1 MMDSNCHPHAI
12 LRLPILMD
20 FGRTLWEWCEH
31 LTNFSDMA
39 TGRKH
44 VFYILK
50 QIYYRRF
57 DEPRSA
63 EYIRQMADA
72 LKYCHSK
79 KVIHRLEETDL
90 WNIIHLLFSETS
102 SRRICC
108 WTWKGSSRLP
118 TLGGQSMHPVQGRQ
132 FSYTIVASAVGRV
145 ILSWFYGVVLI
156 ILDTNSCL
164 SALAVQACDHVRHPG
179 LSPPGDDWGKHTRRQ
194 GFRDYHYALIIII
207 IIIIIIMHC

>member
-1 MMDSNCHPHAI
+1 MMVSNCHRHAI

-20 FGRTLWEWCEH
+20 FGRTLWEWCEY
-31 LTNFSDMA
+31 LTNFADMA
-39 TGRKH
+39 TGRKPEII
-44 VFYILK
+44 YILK

-63 EYIRQMADA
+63 KYIRQMADA

-102 SRRICC
+102 SRRTCC

-132 FSYTIVASAVGRV
+132 FSYTIVTSCVGRV
-145 ILSWFYGVVLI
+145 MLRSWFYGVTI
-156 ILDTNSCL
+156 IIWDTN
-164 SALAVQACDHVRHPG
+164 
-179 LSPPGDDWGKHTRRQ
+179 
-194 GFRDYHYALIIII
+194 
-207 IIIIIIMHC
+207 